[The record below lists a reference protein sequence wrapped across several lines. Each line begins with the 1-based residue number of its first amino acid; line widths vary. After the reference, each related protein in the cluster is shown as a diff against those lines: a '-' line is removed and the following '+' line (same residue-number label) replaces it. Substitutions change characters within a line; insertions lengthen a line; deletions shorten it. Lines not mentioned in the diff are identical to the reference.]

1 MRGKFKTFISKH
13 AHTITLLIV
22 KLTFWLM
29 AITFLII
36 GGNIVLF
43 KNEEAEFQLLKS
55 TKQQKQSP
63 VVLVLKHFIV
73 DFKLHSYLH
82 DRNNGLLI
90 SSVRRSHNYCL
101 VFL

>member
-1 MRGKFKTFISKH
+1 
-13 AHTITLLIV
+13 
-22 KLTFWLM
+22 M

-43 KNEEAEFQLLKS
+43 KNEEVEFQLLKS

-63 VVLVLKHFIV
+63 VVLVLKHFII

-101 VFL
+101 VFLWTIAMGRISKFLLLPFSLFEP